1 MPSRLSQAFAEGRF
15 VVTSELTPPKGTDL
29 EALFAK
35 AEFLAQRVDAFNL
48 TDSHSARMSMA
59 PIAAC
64 HLLLDRGIE
73 PIMQMTS
80 RDRNR
85 IAQQSD
91 LLAASALGIHN
102 VVFMGGDPPT
112 NGDHPEAKPVF
123 DLLSAD
129 LIAAAAG
136 LVKGHDHTG
145 NALKG
150 APDLC
155 LGAVAN
161 PGVEDQDGELERLQA
176 KLDAG
181 ATFFQTQAVYDVDQF
196 ARFSDRA
203 RGMGARLLAGII
215 PLKSSKMARFLN
227 DKVPGINVPRSLMDQ
242 VDNAS
247 DVTSVAIEIAAK
259 TIRQLDGLADGVH
272 IMAIGWEDHVPA
284 ILEAADVHS
293 GRAGSA

>member
-1 MPSRLSQAFAEGRF
+1 MSSALADALKAGRF

-29 EALFAK
+29 GPLFAK
-35 AEFLAQRVDAFNL
+35 ADMLAERVDAFNL
-48 TDSHSARMSMA
+48 TDSHSARMSMSPMA
-59 PIAAC
+59 VS

-123 DLLSAD
+123 DLLSSD
-129 LIAAAAG
+129 LISAAKG
-136 LVKGHDHTG
+136 LTEGHDFSG

-150 APDLC
+150 TPELY

-161 PGVEDQDGELERLQA
+161 PGVEDQDAELERLKA

-181 ATFFQTQAVYDVDQF
+181 AWFFQTQAVYEPENF
-196 ARFSDRA
+196 ARFAEKARA
-203 RGMGARLLAGII
+203 MGAKLLAGII
-215 PLKSSKMARFLN
+215 PLKSAKMAQFLN
-227 DKVPGINVPRSLMDQ
+227 DKVPGITVPQALMDRIA
-242 VDNAS
+242 NAD
-247 DVTSVAIEIAAK
+247 DVTEEAINIAAD
-259 TIRQLDGLADGVH
+259 TIKQLEGLADGVH

-284 ILEAADVHS
+284 ILEAAGVQT
-293 GRAGSA
+293 GRAGNS